1 MTALNDLLKF
11 DSQTQALSQVS
22 GRLGWDQE
30 TMMPENSGDQR
41 GAEVAALES
50 VLHARRCDARVGEWL
65 SQIPYRH
72 SRWCDTGAAA
82 RDQTVV

>member
-1 MTALNDLLKF
+1 MTALSDLLKF
-11 DSQTQALSQVS
+11 DSQTQALRQVS

-41 GAEVAALES
+41 GAEMAALEGCF
-50 VLHARRCDARVGEWL
+50 ARTSMRCAGWRMVEPN
-65 SQIPYRH
+65 SYRH